1 LILANSHH
9 TLELFL
15 NGGKTEGIVKYRTM
29 HIDDYAGALALWQ
42 SAEGVQ
48 LRSTDSRDGIARY
61 LDCNPGLSFVAESGD
76 EIIGTIMAGHDG
88 RRGYIQHLAV
98 QAANRNVGIGSELLR
113 LCLAALKHAG
123 ISKSHVHV
131 FSANKIASHFWLAR
145 GWQLRAD
152 IAVFSFVNDGDD
164 NA

>member
-1 LILANSHH
+1 MQIH
-9 TLELFL
+9 
-15 NGGKTEGIVKYRTM
+15 
-29 HIDDYAGALALWQ
+29 DYADALALWQ
-42 SAEGVQ
+42 SAEGVK
-48 LRSTDSRDGIARY
+48 LRAADSREGIARY
-61 LDCNPGLSFVAESGD
+61 LERNPGLSFVAESGGKVV
-76 EIIGTIMAGHDG
+76 GTIMAGHDG

-113 LCLAALKHAG
+113 RCLAALKHAG

-131 FSANKIASHFWLAR
+131 LSDNKIAREFWFAR
-145 GWQLRAD
+145 GWQLRDD

>member
-1 LILANSHH
+1 LSQ
-9 TLELFL
+9 
-15 NGGKTEGIVKYRTM
+15 NGSKTEGIVKYRTM
-29 HIDDYAGALALWQ
+29 QIDDYTDALALWQ

-48 LRSTDSRDGIARY
+48 LRSADSLEGIARY
-61 LDCNPGLSFVAESGD
+61 LARNPGLSFVAESDGKVV
-76 EIIGTIMAGHDG
+76 GTIMAGHDG

-98 QAANRNVGIGSELLR
+98 QAGSRNAGIGSELLR
-113 LCLAALKHAG
+113 HCLAALKQTG

-131 FSANKIASHFWLAR
+131 LSDSNIAREFWLAR
-145 GWQLRAD
+145 GWKMRED

>member
-1 LILANSHH
+1 
-9 TLELFL
+9 
-15 NGGKTEGIVKYRTM
+15 M
-29 HIDDYAGALALWQ
+29 QIDDYNDALALWQ

-48 LRSTDSRDGIARY
+48 LRSADSREGIARY
-61 LDCNPGLSFVAESGD
+61 LERNPGLSFVAKSGG

-98 QAANRNVGIGSELLR
+98 QAQSRNAGIGSELLR
-113 LCLAALKHAG
+113 RCLAALKQAG

-131 FSANKIASHFWLAR
+131 LIDNHIAREFWIAR
-145 GWQLRAD
+145 GWQLRDD

>member
-1 LILANSHH
+1 M
-9 TLELFL
+9 
-15 NGGKTEGIVKYRTM
+15 KYRTM
-29 HIDDYAGALALWQ
+29 QIDDYTDALALWQ

-48 LRSTDSRDGIARY
+48 LRAADSLEGTTRY
-61 LDCNPGLSFVAESGD
+61 LTRNPGLSFIAESGGKVV
-76 EIIGTIMAGHDG
+76 GTIMAGHDG

-98 QAANRNVGIGSELLR
+98 HAEFRKAGIGSELLR
-113 LCLAALKHAG
+113 RCLVALKQAG

-131 FSANKIASHFWLAR
+131 LSDNKIAREFWLAR
-145 GWQLRAD
+145 GWKMRED